1 VNRIAVGIEYHGSAF
16 AGWQTQEKLRTVQG
30 ELEAALGA
38 VADHKVDLIGAGRTD
53 AGVHAREQVAHF
65 ETQAARSMR
74 AWTLGANTHLPAD
87 ISVTWALPVPAHFHA
102 RYCAQAR
109 TYRYLILNRGV
120 RSALVGDRA
129 AAIFKPLDQER
140 MSQAAVLLQGEH
152 DFSAFRAAE
161 CQSHSP
167 VRRLTQLDVAR
178 SGEWV
183 SIEATANAFLHH
195 MMRNIVGLLIAVG
208 RGDRPPQW
216 AREVLESKDRTRGA
230 ATAPPE
236 GLYLWRVRYPAAFG
250 LPVSPAGVSFIL

>member
-65 ETQAARSMR
+65 ETQAVRSMR

-140 MSQAAVLLQGEH
+140 MSQAAARLLGEH

-195 MMRNIVGLLIAVG
+195 MMRNIVGLLITVG

>member
-140 MSQAAVLLQGEH
+140 MSQAAARLLGEH
-152 DFSAFRAAE
+152 DFSALRSSE
-161 CQSHSP
+161 CQAASP
-167 VRRLTQLDVAR
+167 VRTIRAVEITRRGAYWRFEFD
-178 SGEWV
+178 
-183 SIEATANAFLHH
+183 ANAFLHH
-195 MMRNIVGLLIAVG
+195 MVRNIVGCLVMVG
-208 RGDRPPQW
+208 TG
-216 AREVLESKDRTRGA
+216 ARSPAWLDQVVQSKDRKQA
-230 ATAPPE
+230 APTFAPD
-236 GLYLWRVRYPAAFG
+236 GLYFAGPYYDAPHAIPERSPAADW
-250 LPVSPAGVSFIL
+250 LP